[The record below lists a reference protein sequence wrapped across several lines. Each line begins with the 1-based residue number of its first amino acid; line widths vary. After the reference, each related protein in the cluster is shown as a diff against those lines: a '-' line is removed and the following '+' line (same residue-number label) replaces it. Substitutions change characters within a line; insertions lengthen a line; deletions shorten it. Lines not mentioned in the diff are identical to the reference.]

1 MIRPKGASVN
11 KLVETYC
18 DVDDFCQLFITQ
30 WQRMLLETGEIKRR
44 RACRLSP
51 AEVMTIIIHFH
62 QSHYRDFKN
71 YYLHY
76 VCRQLKPY
84 FPELLS
90 YTRFLAVM
98 PSVVVPMSSYL
109 TSKLG
114 KPTGIQ
120 FVDSTKIEVCH
131 IIRAKR
137 NKVFEGFAQH
147 GKGTMGWSFGFKLHL
162 IINHLGEI
170 VALKLTKGN
179 VDDRKPVAE
188 MANSI
193 FGKLYGDKG
202 YISKALSGEL
212 REKGVTLITTVRKNM
227 KKKFISLWDRAILK
241 KRFIIETV
249 NDQLKNISY
258 IDHSRHRSVHGFMLN
273 LLGGLIA
280 YCLKKEKPSLD
291 LTSQELELLESN
303 NLMLA

>member
-1 MIRPKGASVN
+1 MD

-18 DVDDFCQLFITQ
+18 DVDDFCHLFIEQ
-30 WQRMLLETGEIKRR
+30 WQCTLLEDGDIKRR
-44 RACRLSP
+44 RACRLST
-51 AEVMTIIIHFH
+51 AEIMTIIIHFH

-76 VCRQLKPY
+76 VCQHLRTY
-84 FPELLS
+84 FPGLLS
-90 YTRFLAVM
+90 YTRFLGITS
-98 PSVVVPMSSYL
+98 SVVVPMCSYL
-109 TSKLG
+109 TANLG

-131 IIRAKR
+131 IMRAKR
-137 NKVFEGFAQH
+137 NKVFADIATH
-147 GKGTMGWSFGFKLHL
+147 GKGSMGWSFGFKLHL

-170 VALKLTKGN
+170 VSLKLTKGN
-179 VDDRKPVAE
+179 EDDRKPVSE
-188 MANSI
+188 MANAVY
-193 FGKLYGDKG
+193 GKLYGDKG
-202 YISKALSGEL
+202 YISKVLSDEL
-212 REKGVTLITTVRKNM
+212 FDKGVELITTVRKNM

-258 IDHSRHRSVHGFMLN
+258 IEHSRHRSAHGFMLN

-280 YCLKKEKPSLD
+280 YSLKKDKPSLD
-291 LTSQELELLESN
+291 LTAHEFELLNSN

>member
-1 MIRPKGASVN
+1 MN

-18 DVDDFCQLFITQ
+18 DVDDFCQLFIPH
-30 WQRMLLETGEIKRR
+30 WQRLLLDNGEMKRNR
-44 RACRLSP
+44 PCRLSP

-90 YTRFLAVM
+90 YTRFLALM
-98 PSVVVPMSSYL
+98 PSVVVPMCSYL

-137 NKVFEGFAQH
+137 NKVFEGIAEH

-179 VDDRKPVAE
+179 VDDRQPVSE
-188 MANSI
+188 MAESL

-202 YISKALSGEL
+202 YISQALTGEL
-212 REKGVTLITTVRKNM
+212 LEKGVELITTVRKNM

-258 IDHSRHRSVHGFMLN
+258 IEHSRHRSEHGFMLN

-280 YCLKKEKPSLD
+280 YCLKEEKPSLN
-291 LTSQELELLESN
+291 LTAQELELLDNSN
-303 NLMLA
+303 LVLA

>member
-1 MIRPKGASVN
+1 MN

-18 DVDDFCQLFITQ
+18 DVDDFCQLFIPH
-30 WQRMLLETGEIKRR
+30 WQRILLENGEMKRN
-44 RACRLSP
+44 RACRLSS

-90 YTRFLAVM
+90 YTRFLALM
-98 PSVVVPMSSYL
+98 PSVVVPMCSYL

-131 IIRAKR
+131 IMRAKQ
-137 NKVFEGFAQH
+137 NKAFEGIAEH

-179 VDDRKPVAE
+179 LDDRQPISE
-188 MANSI
+188 MAGAL

-202 YISKALSGEL
+202 YISQALTGEL
-212 REKGVTLITTVRKNM
+212 LEKGVELITTVRKNM

-258 IDHSRHRSVHGFMLN
+258 IEHSRHRSAHGFMLN

-280 YCLKKEKPSLD
+280 YCLKEEKPSLN
-291 LTSQELELLESN
+291 LTAQELELLDSTN
-303 NLMLA
+303 IVLA

>member
-1 MIRPKGASVN
+1 MD

-18 DVDDFCQLFITQ
+18 DVDDFCELFIEQ
-30 WQRMLLETGEIKRR
+30 WQCTLLENGELKRR
-44 RACRLSP
+44 RDCKLSP

-71 YYLHY
+71 YYLLY
-76 VCRQLKPY
+76 VSRQLKAY

-90 YTRFLAVM
+90 YTRFLGISS
-98 PSVVVPMSSYL
+98 SVVVPLCSYL

-131 IIRAKR
+131 IMRAKR
-137 NKVFEGFAQH
+137 NQVFADVATH

-170 VALKLTKGN
+170 VSLKLTKGN
-179 VDDRKPVAE
+179 VDDRQPVPE
-188 MANSI
+188 MADSL

-212 REKGVTLITTVRKNM
+212 LDKGVELITTIRKNM
-227 KKKFISLWDRAILK
+227 KLKFISLWDRAILK

-258 IDHSRHRSVHGFMLN
+258 IEHSRHRSIHGFMLN

-280 YCLKKEKPSLD
+280 YCLKNDKPSLD
-291 LTSQELELLESN
+291 LTAQEFELLNGN

>member
-1 MIRPKGASVN
+1 MN
-11 KLVETYC
+11 KLIETYC
-18 DVDDFCQLFITQ
+18 DVDDFCQLFIPH
-30 WQRMLLETGEIKRR
+30 WQRLLLDNGEMKRN

-90 YTRFLAVM
+90 YTRFLALM
-98 PSVVVPMSSYL
+98 PSVVVPMCSYL

-131 IIRAKR
+131 IMRAKR
-137 NKVFEGFAQH
+137 NKVFEGIAEH

-179 VDDRKPVAE
+179 VDDRQPVSE
-188 MANSI
+188 MAESL

-202 YISKALSGEL
+202 YISQALTGEL
-212 REKGVTLITTVRKNM
+212 LEKGVELITTVRKNM
-227 KKKFISLWDRAILK
+227 KKKFLSLWDRAILK

-258 IDHSRHRSVHGFMLN
+258 IEHSRHRSPHGFMLN

-280 YCLKKEKPSLD
+280 YCLKEEKPSLN
-291 LTSQELELLESN
+291 LTAQELELLDSSN
-303 NLMLA
+303 LVLA

>member
-1 MIRPKGASVN
+1 MD

-18 DVDDFCQLFITQ
+18 DVDDFCDLFIEQ
-30 WQRMLLETGEIKRR
+30 WQRTLLEDGAIKRR
-44 RACRLSP
+44 RDCRLSM
-51 AEVMTIIIHFH
+51 AEIMTIIIHFH

-76 VCRQLKPY
+76 VSKNLKAY

-90 YTRFLAVM
+90 YTRFLGISS
-98 PSVVVPMSSYL
+98 SVVVPMCSYL

-114 KPTGIQ
+114 KPTGIH

-131 IIRAKR
+131 IMRAKR
-137 NKVFEGFAQH
+137 NKVFDGIATH

-170 VALKLTKGN
+170 VSLKLTKGN
-179 VDDRKPVAE
+179 VDDRKPIPE
-188 MANSI
+188 MTDSL
-193 FGKLYGDKG
+193 FGKLYADKG
-202 YISKALSGEL
+202 YISQALSGEL
-212 REKGVTLITTVRKNM
+212 LEKGVELVTTIRKNM

-249 NDQLKNISY
+249 NDQLKSISY
-258 IDHSRHRSVHGFMLN
+258 IEHSRHHSAHGFMLN

-280 YCLKKEKPSLD
+280 YCLKKDKPSIN
-291 LTSQELELLESN
+291 LTAQDFELLNSC
-303 NLMLA
+303 NLTVA

>member
-1 MIRPKGASVN
+1 MN
-11 KLVETYC
+11 KLVETFC
-18 DVDDFCQLFITQ
+18 DVDDFCQLFIPH
-30 WQRMLLETGEIKRR
+30 WQRLLLDNGEMKRN

-90 YTRFLAVM
+90 YTRFLALM
-98 PSVVVPMSSYL
+98 PSVVVPMCSYL

-131 IIRAKR
+131 IMRAKR
-137 NKVFEGFAQH
+137 NKVFEGIAEH

-179 VDDRKPVAE
+179 VDDRQPVTE
-188 MANSI
+188 MAESL

-202 YISKALSGEL
+202 YISQALTGEL
-212 REKGVTLITTVRKNM
+212 LEKGVELITTVRKNM

-258 IDHSRHRSVHGFMLN
+258 IEHSRHRSPHGFMLN

-280 YCLKKEKPSLD
+280 YCLKEEKPSLN
-291 LTSQELELLESN
+291 LTAQELELLDSSN
-303 NLMLA
+303 LVLA

>member
-1 MIRPKGASVN
+1 MN

-18 DVDDFCQLFITQ
+18 DVDDFCQLFIPH
-30 WQRMLLETGEIKRR
+30 WQRLLLDNGEMKRNR
-44 RACRLSP
+44 PCRLSP

-90 YTRFLAVM
+90 YTRFLALM
-98 PSVVVPMSSYL
+98 PSVVVPMCSYL

-137 NKVFEGFAQH
+137 NKVFEGIAEH

-179 VDDRKPVAE
+179 VDDRQPVSE
-188 MANSI
+188 MAESL

-202 YISKALSGEL
+202 YISQALTGEL
-212 REKGVTLITTVRKNM
+212 LEKGVELITTVRKNM

-258 IDHSRHRSVHGFMLN
+258 IEHSRHRSPHGFMLN

-280 YCLKKEKPSLD
+280 YCLKEEKPSLN
-291 LTSQELELLESN
+291 LTELYVPLI
-303 NLMLA
+303 

>member
-1 MIRPKGASVN
+1 MN

-18 DVDDFCQLFITQ
+18 DVDDFCQLFIPH
-30 WQRMLLETGEIKRR
+30 WQRILLENGEMKRN
-44 RACRLSP
+44 RACRLSS

-90 YTRFLAVM
+90 YARFLALM
-98 PSVVVPMSSYL
+98 PSVVVPMCSYL

-131 IIRAKR
+131 IMRAKQ
-137 NKVFEGFAQH
+137 NKVFEGIAEH

-162 IINHLGEI
+162 IINQLGEI

-179 VDDRKPVAE
+179 LDDRQPISE
-188 MANSI
+188 MAGAL

-202 YISKALSGEL
+202 YISQALTGEL
-212 REKGVTLITTVRKNM
+212 LEKGVELITTVRKNM

-258 IDHSRHRSVHGFMLN
+258 IEHSRHRSAHGFMLN

-280 YCLKKEKPSLD
+280 YCLKEEKPSLN
-291 LTSQELELLESN
+291 LTAQELELLDSTN
-303 NLMLA
+303 IVLA

>member
-1 MIRPKGASVN
+1 MN

-18 DVDDFCQLFITQ
+18 DVDDFCQLFIPH
-30 WQRMLLETGEIKRR
+30 WQRLLLDNGEMKRNR
-44 RACRLSP
+44 PCRLSP

-90 YTRFLAVM
+90 YTRFLALM
-98 PSVVVPMSSYL
+98 PSVVVPMCSYL

-137 NKVFEGFAQH
+137 NKVFEGIAEH

-179 VDDRKPVAE
+179 VDDRQPVSE
-188 MANSI
+188 MAESL

-202 YISKALSGEL
+202 YISQALTGEL
-212 REKGVTLITTVRKNM
+212 LEKGVELITTVRKNM

-258 IDHSRHRSVHGFMLN
+258 IEHSRHRSEHGFMLN

-280 YCLKKEKPSLD
+280 YCLKEEKPSLN
-291 LTSQELELLESN
+291 LTAQELELLDSSN
-303 NLMLA
+303 LVLA

>member
-1 MIRPKGASVN
+1 MD

-18 DVDDFCQLFITQ
+18 DVDDFCELFIEQ
-30 WQRMLLETGEIKRR
+30 WRCTLLENGELKRR
-44 RACRLSP
+44 RDCKLSP

-76 VCRQLKPY
+76 VSRQLKAY

-90 YTRFLAVM
+90 YTRFLGISS
-98 PSVVVPMSSYL
+98 SVVVPLCSYL

-131 IIRAKR
+131 IMRAKR
-137 NKVFEGFAQH
+137 NQVFAGVATH

-170 VALKLTKGN
+170 VSLKLTKGN
-179 VDDRKPVAE
+179 VDDRQPVPE
-188 MANSI
+188 MADSL

-212 REKGVTLITTVRKNM
+212 LDKGVELITTVRKNM
-227 KKKFISLWDRAILK
+227 KKKFMSLWDRAILK

-258 IDHSRHRSVHGFMLN
+258 IEHSRHRSIHGFMLN

-280 YCLKKEKPSLD
+280 YCLKNEKPSLD
-291 LTSQELELLESN
+291 LTAQEFELLN
-303 NLMLA
+303 NHSLMLA

>member
-1 MIRPKGASVN
+1 MN

-18 DVDDFCQLFITQ
+18 DVDDFSTLFFPS
-30 WQRMLLETGEIKRR
+30 WQRILLENGEIKRR
-44 RACRLSP
+44 RACHLSP
-51 AEVMTIIIHFH
+51 SEVMTIIIHFH

-76 VCRQLKPY
+76 VCRQLKAY

-90 YTRFLAVM
+90 YTRFLALM
-98 PSVVVPMSSYL
+98 PSVVVPMCSYL

-137 NKVFEGFAQH
+137 NKVFEGVAHH
-147 GKGTMGWSFGFKLHL
+147 GKGTMGWSYEFKLHL

-170 VALKLTKGN
+170 VALKLTTGN
-179 VDDRKPVAE
+179 VDDREPVSD
-188 MANSI
+188 MADSI

-212 REKGVTLITTVRKNM
+212 LEKGVELITTVRKNM
-227 KKKFISLWDRAILK
+227 KKKFISLWDRALLK

-258 IDHSRHRSVHGFMLN
+258 IEHSRHRSMHGFMLN

-280 YCLKKEKPSLD
+280 YCLKEEKPSLD
-291 LTSQELELLESN
+291 LTSQELEILESN

>member
-1 MIRPKGASVN
+1 MN

-18 DVDDFCQLFITQ
+18 DVDDFCQLFIPH
-30 WQRMLLETGEIKRR
+30 WQRILLENGEMTRN
-44 RACRLSP
+44 RACRLSS

-90 YTRFLAVM
+90 YTRFLALM
-98 PSVVVPMSSYL
+98 PGVVVPMCSYL
-109 TSKLG
+109 TSKPG
-114 KPTGIQ
+114 KPAGIQ
-120 FVDSTKIEVCH
+120 FVDYTKIEVCH
-131 IIRAKR
+131 IMRAKR
-137 NKVFEGFAQH
+137 NKVFEGIAEH

-162 IINHLGEI
+162 IINHLGET

-179 VDDRKPVAE
+179 PDDRQPISE
-188 MANSI
+188 MAGAL

-202 YISKALSGEL
+202 YISQALTGEL
-212 REKGVTLITTVRKNM
+212 LEKGVELITTVRKNM

-258 IDHSRHRSVHGFMLN
+258 IEHSRHRSAHGFMLN
-273 LLGGLIA
+273 LPGGLIA
-280 YCLKKEKPSLD
+280 YCLKEEKPSLN
-291 LTSQELELLESN
+291 LTAQELELSDSTN
-303 NLMLA
+303 IVLA

>member
-1 MIRPKGASVN
+1 MN

-18 DVDDFCQLFITQ
+18 DVDDFSTLFFPS
-30 WQRMLLETGEIKRR
+30 WQRILLENGEIKRR
-44 RACRLSP
+44 RVCRLSP
-51 AEVMTIIIHFH
+51 SEVMTIIIHFH

-76 VCRQLKPY
+76 VCRQLKAY

-90 YTRFLAVM
+90 YTRFLALM
-98 PSVVVPMSSYL
+98 PSVVVPMCSYL

-137 NKVFEGFAQH
+137 NKVFEGVAHH
-147 GKGTMGWSFGFKLHL
+147 GKGTMGWSYGFKLHL

-170 VALKLTKGN
+170 VALKLTTGN
-179 VDDRKPVAE
+179 VDDREPVSD
-188 MANSI
+188 MADSI

-212 REKGVTLITTVRKNM
+212 LEKGVELITTVRKNM
-227 KKKFISLWDRAILK
+227 KKKFISLWDRALLK

-258 IDHSRHRSVHGFMLN
+258 IEHSRHRSMHGFMLN

-280 YCLKKEKPSLD
+280 YCLKEEKPSLD
-291 LTSQELELLESN
+291 LTSQELEILESN

>member
-1 MIRPKGASVN
+1 MN

-18 DVDDFCQLFITQ
+18 DVDDFSKLFFPS
-30 WQRMLLETGEIKRR
+30 WQRILLENGEIKRR

-51 AEVMTIIIHFH
+51 SEVMTIIIHFH
-62 QSHYRDFKN
+62 QSHHRDFKN

-76 VCRQLKPY
+76 VCRQLKAY

-90 YTRFLAVM
+90 YTRFLALM
-98 PSVVVPMSSYL
+98 PSVVVPMCSYL

-120 FVDSTKIEVCH
+120 FVDSTKIEVSH
-131 IIRAKR
+131 INRAKR
-137 NKVFEGFAQH
+137 NKVFEGVAHH
-147 GKGTMGWSFGFKLHL
+147 GKGTMGWSYGFKLHL

-170 VALKLTKGN
+170 VALKLTTGN
-179 VDDRKPVAE
+179 VDDREPVSD
-188 MANSI
+188 MADSI

-212 REKGVTLITTVRKNM
+212 LEKGVELITTVRKNM
-227 KKKFISLWDRAILK
+227 KKKFISLWDRALLK

-258 IDHSRHRSVHGFMLN
+258 IEHSRHRSMHGFMLN

-280 YCLKKEKPSLD
+280 YCLKEEKPSLD
-291 LTSQELELLESN
+291 LTSQELEILESN

>member
-1 MIRPKGASVN
+1 MD

-18 DVDDFCQLFITQ
+18 DVDDFCELFIEQ
-30 WQRMLLETGEIKRR
+30 WQCTLLENGELKRR
-44 RACRLSP
+44 RDCKLSP

-71 YYLHY
+71 YYLLY
-76 VCRQLKPY
+76 VSRQLKAY

-90 YTRFLAVM
+90 YTRFLGISS
-98 PSVVVPMSSYL
+98 SVVVPLCSYL

-131 IIRAKR
+131 IMRAKR
-137 NKVFEGFAQH
+137 NQVFADVATH

-170 VALKLTKGN
+170 VSLKLTKGN
-179 VDDRKPVAE
+179 VDDRQPVPE
-188 MANSI
+188 MADSL

-212 REKGVTLITTVRKNM
+212 LDKGVDLITTIRKNM

-258 IDHSRHRSVHGFMLN
+258 IEHSRHRSIHGFMLN

-280 YCLKKEKPSLD
+280 YCLKNDKPSLD
-291 LTSQELELLESN
+291 LTAQEFELLNGN

>member
-1 MIRPKGASVN
+1 MN

-18 DVDDFCQLFITQ
+18 DVDDFSKLFFPS
-30 WQRMLLETGEIKRR
+30 WQRILLENGEIKRR

-51 AEVMTIIIHFH
+51 SEVMTIIIHFH

-76 VCRQLKPY
+76 VCRQLKAY

-90 YTRFLAVM
+90 YTRFLALM
-98 PSVVVPMSSYL
+98 PSVVVPMCSYL

-137 NKVFEGFAQH
+137 NKVFEGVAHH
-147 GKGTMGWSFGFKLHL
+147 GKGTMGWSYGFKLHL

-170 VALKLTKGN
+170 VALKLTTGN
-179 VDDRKPVAE
+179 VDDREPVSD
-188 MANSI
+188 MADSI

-212 REKGVTLITTVRKNM
+212 LEKGVELITTVRKNM
-227 KKKFISLWDRAILK
+227 KKKFISLWGRALLK

-258 IDHSRHRSVHGFMLN
+258 IEHSRHRSMHGFMLN

-280 YCLKKEKPSLD
+280 YCLKEEKPSLD
-291 LTSQELELLESN
+291 LTSQELEILESN